1 MAASSTG
8 PASEKMRKQPR
19 QERAQQTIET
29 IFQTTAQ
36 IIDEHGKAA
45 LTTNRIA
52 QQAGFSIGTL
62 YQYFPTKEAI
72 IAAMIERE
80 RRRVMDQLDA
90 LLTEAEAQA
99 DVAEQSGA
107 PPLWEPQTLLRR
119 LIRINIEG
127 LGSGKRTRRAMI
139 RFAWAH
145 DHHDN
150 ITQALRESAERIA
163 ISLQR
168 LRHPGLR
175 SSSPAMM
182 FVVTRAVIG
191 VIRSASLEKSPL
203 LGSPEFEDELVRL
216 AWGMLSA

>member
-1 MAASSTG
+1 MPASSGG

-72 IAAMIERE
+72 ITAMIERE

-99 DVAEQSGA
+99 DAAERNGTA
-107 PPLWEPQTLLRR
+107 PALDPQTLLRQF
-119 LIRINIEG
+119 IRINIEG
-127 LGSGKRTRRAMI
+127 LGTGKRTRRAMV
-139 RFAWAH
+139 RFAWTH

-150 ITQALRESAERIA
+150 ITQALRETAERIA

-168 LRHPGLR
+168 LRHPALR
-175 SSSPAMM
+175 PPSPAMM

-203 LGSPEFEDELVRL
+203 LGSVEFEDELVRL
-216 AWGMLSA
+216 AQGMLGS